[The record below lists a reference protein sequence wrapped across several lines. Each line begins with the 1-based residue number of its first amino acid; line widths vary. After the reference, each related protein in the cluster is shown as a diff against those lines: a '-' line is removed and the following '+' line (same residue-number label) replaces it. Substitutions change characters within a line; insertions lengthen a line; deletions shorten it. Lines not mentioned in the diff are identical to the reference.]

1 MLAPIHQRRWHPP
14 THSIQPN
21 QSWSFADCRL
31 MGRAIVPRKKAMA
44 MMIRFCG
51 WLRSGCC
58 SVACRTNQGNVR
70 VYSSLIEPN
79 HLKGQ
84 GDLGAGIRNSTTAA
98 AALQLLWVPWFL
110 VSSIST
116 SRESFSL
123 PRIYNRFIFIFSP
136 FFKIRGCYVSYLRH
150 GVLLAVAV
158 QSATIHWSFTLLR

>member
-31 MGRAIVPRKKAMA
+31 MGRAIVPRRKKAMA

-110 VSSIST
+110 VSSALLGSLFHYPEFTIDLCSSFHHF
-116 SRESFSL
+116 SRYE
-123 PRIYNRFIFIFSP
+123 
-136 FFKIRGCYVSYLRH
+136 
-150 GVLLAVAV
+150 AV
-158 QSATIHWSFTLLR
+158 T

>member
-1 MLAPIHQRRWHPP
+1 MAPIHQRRWHPP

-31 MGRAIVPRKKAMA
+31 MGRAIVPRRKKAMA

-79 HLKGQ
+79 HLKGR

-98 AALQLLWVPWFL
+98 APNFYGWAPWPA
-110 VSSIST
+110 
-116 SRESFSL
+116 FSL
-123 PRIYNRFIFIFSP
+123 LASIGGSLFHYPEFTIDLCSSFHHFS
-136 FFKIRGCYVSYLRH
+136 RYE
-150 GVLLAVAV
+150 AV
-158 QSATIHWSFTLLR
+158 T